1 MEKNSLVDVEFVLG
15 MITKEQFVDLHK
27 QTSQDSIL
35 DISED
40 NFRMT
45 DAEAVRMI
53 KEVYGVN
60 SGEIV
65 GMDITKRNQ
74 YIKKLKEN
82 GLSIRQI
89 SRVTGISK
97 GSIEKIK

>member
-1 MEKNSLVDVEFVLG
+1 MQHSLSRSIKQTCETGGRWKCLNTGKRRGDGGSVL
-15 MITKEQFVDLHK
+15 TKED
-27 QTSQDSIL
+27 
-35 DISED
+35 
-40 NFRMT
+40 FRIT
-45 DAEAVRMI
+45 DAEAIRMI
-53 KEVYGVN
+53 KEACGVDSN
-60 SGEIV
+60 IA

-74 YIKKLKEN
+74 YIKKLREL